1 MCYFAFD
8 LREYTSSRS
17 LKNIFCD
24 EAYQQY
30 CGARELSFRRS

>member
-8 LREYTSSRS
+8 LREYISSRS
-17 LKNIFCD
+17 LKNIIRD